1 MWQLGRALPRVLS
14 SGSARSFK
22 TLASIPA
29 SYSKLHG
36 MQPWFQM
43 PAPEAIAAE
52 RIMCKDVTVLPDAY
66 GGDGCF
72 ARRKFMKG
80 ECVEWGIMR
89 RLPMDGNASTYVFTW
104 SEDRTVWATA
114 GGMAMFYNTHA
125 TDPNTEMI
133 RYFDEDRFE
142 IYALRDIEVG
152 EELTHTYRSLK
163 WRKCFVDQQADG
175 AIKD

>member
-1 MWQLGRALPRVLS
+1 
-14 SGSARSFK
+14 
-22 TLASIPA
+22 
-29 SYSKLHG
+29 
-36 MQPWFQM
+36 
-43 PAPEAIAAE
+43 
-52 RIMCKDVTVLPDAY
+52 
-66 GGDGCF
+66 
-72 ARRKFMKG
+72 MKG

-114 GGMAMFYNTHA
+114 SGMAMFYNTHA

-142 IYALRDIEVG
+142 IYALRDIEAG

-163 WRKCFVDQQADG
+163 WRKCFVDQQAEG
-175 AIKD
+175 AIKN